1 MTFRLTADCGFPTGS
16 GMALIILMTSLLGVG
31 VGLVGYLI
39 PKVRDVEALLPDH
52 DATLAAE
59 AVPAAAG

>member
-1 MTFRLTADCGFPTGS
+1 
-16 GMALIILMTSLLGVG
+16 MTSLLGVG